1 MRYSKR
7 DGYPMRIRKAAQLPQ
22 KTFILRPKDKLTG
35 KYSIGLSIEGSGP
48 GGQVTYTWCGSR
60 RQIHLRPSLS
70 NYMTNLTLPRN
81 LEADDVFVLTVAAP
95 ITLILSLTFW
105 KGASTTEEIAVE
117 EVDGETE
124 IQTACANPATDRDR
138 KFEEPL
144 VLGNVKVAARRR
156 TPVGR
161 IESLRE
167 LPDGAVLHLHFH
179 RLPEDNSGDI
189 MLTTSIGAMRR
200 LCVIAAGQP
209 GNSISFWLQPEAAG
223 ESWPLNFY
231 STQPFTWSGA
241 AQRGYD
247 SVFLPAFSFVE

>member
-1 MRYSKR
+1 MRYSRR
-7 DGYPMRIRKAAQLPQ
+7 DGYPMRIRKPAQLPL
-22 KTFILRPKDKLTG
+22 KSLIFRPTGKLAG
-35 KYSIGLSIEGSGP
+35 KYSVGFSIEGSGA

-60 RQIHLRPSLS
+60 RQIQLRSSLS

-81 LEADDVFVLTVAAP
+81 IGADDVFVLTVAAP
-95 ITLILSLTFW
+95 VTLILSLTFW
-105 KGASTTEEIAVE
+105 KNCAATEDIAVE

-124 IQTACANPATDRDR
+124 IETSCANPTTDRDR

-179 RLPEDNSGDI
+179 RLPDDTSGDI
-189 MLTTSIGAMRR
+189 MLTASIGAMRR

-209 GNSISFWLQPEAAG
+209 GNSVSFWLQPEAAG
-223 ESWPLNFY
+223 ESWPMNFY